1 MKRDEFIDSLKK
13 KTVRALLDLLRQGQ
27 SGKLKIDPD
36 YLENV
41 IEEINNRQLSETETT
56 EFENL
61 LEFSFDDSSETEDK
75 KPKKGSPFKESP
87 SEFSNDEIDNLTSGS
102 DSFGRYAALKT
113 IVGLISILGYIV
125 IIIGIGALIFMVTKD
140 NALMGFVAL
149 VVGVIIALPL
159 LAFSNL
165 IYVFIDIESNTRK
178 TRDAMKK
185 STK

>member
-1 MKRDEFIDSLKK
+1 MKRNEFIDSLKK

-41 IEEINNRQLSETETT
+41 IEEINNRQLSEKETT

-61 LEFSFDDSSETEDK
+61 LEFSFEDSSEMEDK
-75 KPKKGSPFKESP
+75 KPKKGNVFKESP

-102 DSFGRYAALKT
+102 GSFGRYSALKT
-113 IVGLISILGYIV
+113 IVGLISLLGYIV
-125 IIIGIGALIFMVTKD
+125 IVIGIGGLIFLAM
-140 NALMGFVAL
+140 NGSALLGFVA
-149 VVGVIIALPL
+149 VVASVVIALPL

-165 IYVFIDIESNTRK
+165 IYVFIDIEYNTRK
-178 TRDAMKK
+178 TREALKK
-185 STK
+185 NSK

>member
-1 MKRDEFIDSLKK
+1 
-13 KTVRALLDLLRQGQ
+13 LRQGQ

-41 IEEINNRQLSETETT
+41 IEEINNRQLSEKETT

-61 LEFSFDDSSETEDK
+61 LEFSFDDSSGIEDK
-75 KPKKGSPFKESP
+75 KPKKGSVFKESP

-185 STK
+185 TAK

>member
-75 KPKKGSPFKESP
+75 KPKKGSVFKESP

-102 DSFGRYAALKT
+102 DSFGRYGSLKT
-113 IVGLISILGYIV
+113 IVGLISLLGYIV
-125 IIIGIGALIFMVTKD
+125 IVIGIGGLIFLAK
-140 NALMGFVAL
+140 NGSALMGFVT
-149 VVGVIIALPL
+149 VVASVIIALPL

-165 IYVFIDIESNTRK
+165 IYVFIDIEYNTRK
-178 TRDAMKK
+178 TRDALKK
-185 STK
+185 STR